1 MRIVKILR
9 VVPIM
14 LATVLYSAVTK
25 AEGIGVGIS
34 LASTQINT
42 SGTETLHTTS
52 KKTSTSVAEDVMIP
66 SIFVEYSTQYG
77 TTFGIDYV
85 PAEAEIG
92 AKSVSKSDLDAGST
106 TTGTNKASA
115 ELSDH
120 FTLYLEQILH
130 QESGIYAK
138 VGFSQVTVETTEK
151 LVTGDSYG
159 NDDVTGLMFGLG
171 IKRTLE
177 DVQGSGRD
185 AFVKLEAHY
194 TDYDDI
200 SIKSTNGSTVTA
212 SSDAVGVKLSVG
224 LSF

>member
-1 MRIVKILR
+1 MRLTKVLS
-9 VVPIM
+9 VLPIM
-14 LATVLYSAVTK
+14 VAAVTYSVVAK
-25 AEGIGVGIS
+25 AEIGVGIN

-52 KKTSTSVAEDVMIP
+52 RKTSTSVSENVTIP
-66 SIFVEYSTQYG
+66 SIFVEYSAQTG
-77 TTFGIDYV
+77 TTFGISYV

-92 AKSVSKSDLDAGST
+92 AKSVSKTDLDAGST

-130 QESGIYAK
+130 QETGIYAK
-138 VGFSQVTVETTEK
+138 LGFSQVTVETTEK
-151 LVTGDSYG
+151 LATGDSYG
-159 NDDVTGLMFGLG
+159 NDDVNGMMFGLG
-171 IKRTLE
+171 IKRTFE
-177 DVQGSGRD
+177 DYQGSGNNVL
-185 AFVKLEAHY
+185 VKLEAHY

-212 SSDAVGVKLSVG
+212 NSDALGASLSVG